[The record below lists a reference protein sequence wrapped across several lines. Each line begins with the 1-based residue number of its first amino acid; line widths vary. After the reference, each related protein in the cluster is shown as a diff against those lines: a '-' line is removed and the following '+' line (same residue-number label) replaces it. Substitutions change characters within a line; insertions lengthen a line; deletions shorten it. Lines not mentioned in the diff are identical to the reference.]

1 MLSFARALPR
11 TVALTRPAAAIGQT
25 ALRSATCSVR
35 CFERAAPQP
44 STAPLAKFAALQVS
58 FLWINEV
65 SSGADDACWR
75 CVDILLVHLQWKGLV
90 AAFTRP
96 IACRVPPMV
105 AAGMHESEVY
115 R

>member
-44 STAPLAKFAALQVS
+44 STAPLAKFAALQVA
-58 FLWINEV
+58 FLWIHYEA
-65 SSGADDACWR
+65 SSGADR
-75 CVDILLVHLQWKGLV
+75 CVL
-90 AAFTRP
+90 AM
-96 IACRVPPMV
+96 CRCSSRKSAMGG
-105 AAGMHESEVY
+105 AGGSFHPSDHMLSASNGRCRDARERSL
-115 R
+115 